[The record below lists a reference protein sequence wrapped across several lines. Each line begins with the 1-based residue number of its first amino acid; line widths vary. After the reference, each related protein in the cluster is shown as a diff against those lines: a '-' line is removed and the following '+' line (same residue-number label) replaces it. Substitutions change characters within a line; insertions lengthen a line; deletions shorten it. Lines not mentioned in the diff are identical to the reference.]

1 MEKRVLTL
9 KLAVE
14 QNTKLLERLER
25 RVGDLS
31 LSVNDLRVEML
42 QGHTALRKEVGQHL
56 AELQKSF
63 DRKFLWLFSS
73 YCAGL
78 LTVLG
83 FFGKYLLDQLIK

>member
-9 KLAVE
+9 ELAVE

-42 QGHTALRKEVGQHL
+42 QGHTALRKEFGQHL

-83 FFGKYLLDQLIK
+83 FLGKYLLDQLIK

>member
-9 KLAVE
+9 ELAVE

-42 QGHTALRKEVGQHL
+42 QGHTELRKEVGQHL
-56 AELQKSF
+56 AELHKSF
-63 DRKFLWLFSS
+63 DRKFLWLFTS

-78 LTVLG
+78 LTGLG
-83 FFGKYLLDQLIK
+83 FLGKYLVDQLIK